1 MARSTEAPAFDVDV
15 PAVIVKVGSYPVHHG
30 SVGAI
35 RSLGRVGVPV
45 YAVVEDPLTPAA
57 RSRYLRGH
65 FVWPT
70 KGTETEAALVDGL
83 ARVGRR
89 LPRRS
94 VAIPT
99 DDEAAVVLAEHA
111 AELEEWYLIP
121 QVTPQLP
128 RMLTSKRGLFEV
140 CRRHGVPTP
149 AATFPSTFDEVEAFA
164 RQATFPL
171 VVKNVDPWQRLR
183 EPAVPSTTVVAT
195 HEELCARAQSW
206 PSRLNVM
213 LQEYIPK
220 HDAEDWIV
228 HAYCDRD
235 STTLV
240 AFTGVKL
247 RSWPPHAGVTTCACS
262 VENDD
267 LVSQSEVFFRLLGY
281 QGIVDLDWRFDRRDG
296 AYKLVD
302 FNPRVG
308 AQFRLFQDAAGT
320 DVVRALHLDLTGREV
335 PASQP
340 VLGRRLIVENLD
352 PAARVAYRDEPLG
365 WLAPAGVRT
374 ELAWTVADDPI
385 PLLAMTLRFGW
396 MVTQRLIRSKVAS
409 RRRTAGP
416 FRDRMGFGRAGGRQ
430 HEGRASVRPLPP
442 PRR

>member
-1 MARSTEAPAFDVDV
+1 MARSAAALGFDVDV
-15 PAVIVKVGSYPVHHG
+15 PAVMVKVGRYPVHHG

-57 RSRYLRGH
+57 WSRYLRGH

-83 ARVGRR
+83 ARVGRW

-121 QVTPQLP
+121 RVTPQLP
-128 RMLTSKRGLFEV
+128 RMLTSKRGLFEL
-140 CRRHGVPTP
+140 CQRHGVPTP
-149 AATFPSTFDEVEAFA
+149 AATFPSTFRQVEAFA
-164 RQATFPL
+164 RQAIFPV

-195 HEELCARAQSW
+195 HEELCARAEGW
-206 PSRLNVM
+206 PSPLNVM

-235 STTLV
+235 SAPLI

-247 RSWPPHAGVTTCACS
+247 RSWPPHAGVTTYACS
-262 VENDD
+262 VENGD
-267 LVSQSEVFFRLLGY
+267 LAYQSEVFFRLLGY

-335 PASQP
+335 PVSQP

-352 PAARVAYRDEPLG
+352 LAARVAYRDEPLG
-365 WLAPAGVRT
+365 WSPPAGVRT

-396 MVTQRLIRSKVAS
+396 MVTQRLIRSRVRS
-409 RRRTAGP
+409 WRRSTDPPSRSNGLYRRR
-416 FRDRMGFGRAGGRQ
+416 RAP
-430 HEGRASVRPLPP
+430 EGRASVRPQPA

>member
-1 MARSTEAPAFDVDV
+1 MARSAVAPPFDVNV
-15 PAVIVKVGSYPVHHG
+15 PAVIVKVGCYPVHHG
-30 SVGAI
+30 SVGAV

-70 KGTETEAALVDGL
+70 KGTETEGALVDGL
-83 ARVGRR
+83 ARIGRR
-89 LPRRS
+89 LPGRS

-99 DDEAAVVLAEHA
+99 DDEAAVLLAEHA

-121 QVTPQLP
+121 RVTPQLP
-128 RMLTSKRGLFEV
+128 RMLTSKRGLFEL
-140 CRRHGVPTP
+140 CQRHGVPTP
-149 AATFPSTFDEVEAFA
+149 AATFPSTFREVEAFA

-183 EPAVPSTTVVAT
+183 EPVVPSTTVVRT
-195 HEELCARAQSW
+195 YEELCARAERW
-206 PSRLNVM
+206 PSRMNVM

-220 HDAEDWIV
+220 REAEDWIV

-235 STTLV
+235 STTLI

-262 VENDD
+262 VENGD
-267 LVSQSEVFFRLLGY
+267 LAHQSEVFFRLLGY

-302 FNPRVG
+302 FNHRVG
-308 AQFRLFQDAAGT
+308 AQFRLFQDTAGI

-335 PASQP
+335 PASQS
-340 VLGRRLIVENLD
+340 VVGRRLIVENLD
-352 PAARVAYRDEPLG
+352 LAARVAYRDEPLG
-365 WLAPAGVRT
+365 WSPPAGVRT

-385 PLLAMTLRFGW
+385 PLLAMTVRFGW
-396 MVTQRLIRSKVAS
+396 MVTQRVIRSTVVSWRRPAGPL
-409 RRRTAGP
+409 RRRRGLP
-416 FRDRMGFGRAGGRQ
+416 GAGGRPGGQ
-430 HEGRASVRPLPP
+430 AWPRPLAAL
-442 PRR
+442 RR